1 MGISIDDQ
9 RIVIQNDYIYREI
22 DISAGLATTE
32 YQIRPNGEQRG
43 DFWYPVFSFES
54 NIPFEAAVSIGGKT
68 YEAGPWKHRLNWDR
82 EGAFTVTKVE
92 QDRGKFGDV
101 LRLTCT
107 GRHEGIPPIELV
119 IEYEIADDLPLL
131 TKVVSVYNFSSSPL
145 IVDNVTVDIVRLFEG
160 KIELSVFSD
169 YYWNIQKEDDY
180 YIPFSRFE
188 FPKPIAMQLMPGQHF
203 ETFKCYEAVTSGNKD
218 EASIILHRLYKKMAP
233 WITTPQIK
241 RIVAT
246 CNSYDELLEIADK
259 SAEDGFESVELFVGQ
274 LFTNTGDYIPRPDL
288 FPNGEEDMMKLVEYY
303 HSKNL
308 TVLPYCSTTIAWH
321 STDICKKHPEWQY
334 LGPDGIRFSPE
345 GLGNMCYQ
353 SPWGDYIR
361 EKLLHLL
368 DDIGFDGLGLDG
380 PYHGLPCLA
389 TDHDHDDPQSVEF
402 MNWMWEKRFFKE
414 VTDRNKI
421 ITAPQEMQAMFL
433 GLSQR
438 PGGYREEDQNVMGGM
453 RLVTQT
459 RAFVYDSRYKDP
471 ACATWTSC
479 NLEMYHGH
487 SIEPSEENTATYD
500 HAIGGM
506 FGYGHSGVLYGSEAY
521 FGENTKGV
529 FDKWISFYKKY
540 RKTLAGEMV
549 HLARPN
555 GFEPDGVMHVSMESD
570 IPAVIVLFNPVNA
583 VQIVTFELPLKY
595 AGFTGGETAYVE
607 KIGPLKL
614 DSRSH
619 GIVTLT
625 LEPYEIT
632 TMEVNRKESASLAK
646 AD

>member
-1 MGISIDDQ
+1 VSISIQDHK
-9 RIVIQNDYIYREI
+9 IVIRNDFIHREI
-22 DISAGLATTE
+22 DISAGLATTL
-32 YQIRPNGEQRG
+32 YHIRPNGEQRG

-54 NIPFEAAVSIGGKT
+54 NLPYEAAVSIGGQT

-82 EGAFTVTKVE
+82 EGAFSVTKVE
-92 QDRGKFGDV
+92 QDRGSFGDT
-101 LRLTCT
+101 LRLTCA
-107 GRHEGIPPIELV
+107 GRHEGIPPVELV

-131 TKVVSVYNFSSSPL
+131 TKTVQVHNTSSSP
-145 IVDNVTVDIVRLFEG
+145 IVVDNVTVDIVRLFEG

-180 YIPFSRFE
+180 YVPFSRFE
-188 FPKPIAMQLMPGQHF
+188 FPKPIGMELLPGQHF

-218 EASIILHRLYKKMAP
+218 EASIILHRLYKKIAP

-241 RIVAT
+241 RIVNS
-246 CNSYDELLEIADK
+246 CNSYEELIEMADK

-288 FPNGEEDMMKLVEYY
+288 FPNGDEDMKKLVDYY
-303 HSKNL
+303 HSKQL

-321 STDICKKHPEWQY
+321 STEVCKTHPDWQY
-334 LGPDGIRFSPE
+334 LGPDGLRYSPE

-353 SPWGDYIR
+353 SPWGGYIR

-368 DDIGFDGLGLDG
+368 DHIGFDGLAIDG

-389 TDHDHDDPQSVEF
+389 TDHHHANPESVEF
-402 MNWMWEKRFFKE
+402 MNWMWEKRFFRE
-414 VTDRNKI
+414 VTERNKM
-421 ITAPQEMQAMFL
+421 ITAPQEMQSMFL
-433 GLSQR
+433 GLCQR

-479 NLEMYHGH
+479 NLELYHGH
-487 SIEPSEENTATYD
+487 SIEPSEENPATYD

-506 FGYGHSGVLYGSEAY
+506 FGYGHSGVLYGRNTY
-521 FGENTKGV
+521 FGENTKQI

-540 RKTLAGEMV
+540 RQTLAGEMV

-555 GFEPDGVMHVSMESD
+555 GYEPDAVMHVSTEAE
-570 IPAVIVLFNPVNA
+570 IPAVLVVFNPVDA
-583 VQIVTFELPLKY
+583 EKSIMLELPLNY
-595 AGFTGGETAYVE
+595 GGFAGSETAHIDTVGA
-607 KIGPLKL
+607 IQL
-614 DSRSH
+614 DSRGH
-619 GIVTLT
+619 GTVTLT
-625 LEPYEIT
+625 LQPYEIAM
-632 TMEVNRKESASLAK
+632 MEVNREDSLK
-646 AD
+646 L